1 MNCFDFDKTIYKKD
15 SAISLLF
22 YCIKRKPILIFSLV
36 YIIFLT
42 ILNKLKLL
50 SIKSFKERYYKFLNK
65 FDDKEKLIE
74 DFWDKEIKN
83 INEWY
88 LAEKNDDD
96 VICSASPE
104 FIIKPIMT
112 KINPKS
118 IVIGTKMDINTL
130 EIHGENLKGEQK
142 RLVLEENG
150 FQKFEKAY
158 TDSLSDFPLYD
169 MANEKYFISHGKAY
183 IFGKQKLSFFQKI
196 KFIIKQMRIKHY
208 VKNGLIFIP
217 LIFSGLLTQGP
228 NLIYLTTS
236 IWGFVSFCLAASF
249 VYIVNDLFDA
259 KKDRNHSKKRK
270 RPIAAYMIKPWE
282 AISMLLFISAGI
294 SLIWIYF
301 LNLNLWA
308 LIIITLYI
316 IINLLYSFSLKKV
329 PIVDVFV
336 LAICYVIRV
345 YFGASIIGVGV
356 SKWLYLTIICAS
368 LYMGY
373 GKRRGEMKNEDGLN
387 TRGVMQKY
395 TYNFLDKNIYMCLTM
410 CLVFYSLWAVDFR
423 SINSIEYFNSILILL
438 TIPMVIFI
446 LMKYSLNIEKGGSG
460 DPIDV
465 LLKDYILL
473 GFAILFVAMIA
484 VAIYVPIPMKI

>member
-1 MNCFDFDKTIYKKD
+1 MNCYDFDKTIYKKD

-22 YCIKRKPILIFSLV
+22 YAVKRKPILIFNFLC
-36 YIIFLT
+36 IILLT
-42 ILNKLKLL
+42 ILNKLRIVSTKH
-50 SIKSFKERYYKFLNK
+50 FKERYYRFLNRFK
-65 FDDKEKLIE
+65 NKEKFIE
-74 DFWDKEIKN
+74 DFWNYEQKN

-88 LAEKNDDD
+88 LSQMREDD

-104 FIIKPIMT
+104 FIIKPIMA
-112 KINPKS
+112 KINPKCT
-118 IVIGTKMDINTL
+118 VIGTNMDINTL
-130 EIHGENLKGEQK
+130 EICGENLKGEQK
-142 RLVLEENG
+142 QLVLREKG
-150 FQKFEKAY
+150 FDKFEKVY

-169 MANEKYFISHGKAY
+169 MANEKYFVSNGKVY
-183 IFGKQKLSFFQKI
+183 EFGKQKIGLLQKI
-196 KFIIKQMRIKHY
+196 KYIIKQMRIKHY
-208 VKNGLIFIP
+208 IKNGLIFIP

-228 NLIYLTTS
+228 KLIYLTTS
-236 IWGFVSFCLAASF
+236 IWGFVAFCLTASF
-249 VYIVNDLFDA
+249 VYIINDLFDA

-282 AISMLLFISAGI
+282 AVIMLLCIFVSVF
-294 SLIWIYF
+294 LIWIYF

-308 LIIITLYI
+308 LFIIASYI
-316 IINLLYSFSLKKV
+316 VINILYSFLLKKV

-336 LAICYVIRV
+336 LALCYVVRV

-373 GKRRGEMKNEDGLN
+373 GKRRGEIKGEDGKD

-395 TYNFLDKNIYMCLTM
+395 TFNFLDKNIYMCLTM

-423 SINSIEYFNSILILL
+423 VSVIGYFNSILILI
-438 TIPMVIFI
+438 TIPLVIFI
-446 LMKYSLNIEKGGSG
+446 LMRYSLNIEKGGSG

-473 GFAILFVAMIA
+473 VSALLFVIIIIVA
-484 VAIYVPIPMKI
+484 VYVPIPIKL